1 MSIRR
6 RACLGLGRRVEC
18 HAAAPHEPRA
28 AALHT
33 RRRRAASARAHRT
46 RRCHLLRRA
55 GRPRRRRLRSGGAGP
70 CACATAGGSLPAPAT
85 PVTRRPGCG
94 RLHLHRRLW
103 RRRRCSG
110 GPAARQGGW
119 SRRRRRRRGGLQR
132 RSVALRRRRRR
143 QRGRRRLGTA
153 PRISPG
159 RGGTLPRRW
168 PALAPPPSPQ
178 SFLAMSH
185 PLPRPRHVQGPIL
198 RARQQVR
205 RRWARQR
212 PTGMLPCRRLAS
224 T

>member
-1 MSIRR
+1 MAIRR

-70 CACATAGGSLPAPAT
+70 CACAAAGGGLRAPAT

-143 QRGRRRLGTA
+143 QRERRRLGTA

-159 RGGTLPRRW
+159 RGGTLPRRR
-168 PALAPPPSPQ
+168 PDALADRNAWAEAPPQAPTSHVRSPSG
-178 SFLAMSH
+178 LAE
-185 PLPRPRHVQGPIL
+185 RDDY
-198 RARQQVR
+198 
-205 RRWARQR
+205 
-212 PTGMLPCRRLAS
+212 
-224 T
+224 